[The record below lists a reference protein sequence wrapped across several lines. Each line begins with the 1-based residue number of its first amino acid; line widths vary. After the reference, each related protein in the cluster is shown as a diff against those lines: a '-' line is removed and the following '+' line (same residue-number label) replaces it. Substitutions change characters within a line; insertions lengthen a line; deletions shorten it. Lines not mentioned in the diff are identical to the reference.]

1 MAKAPT
7 DCTVFGHFGYYGS
20 LNSAGD
26 ADFTIDLPQFRNR
39 AFLGHIHRFTQGTIR
54 TNAGVETV
62 TLLGTPYSTNYTEY
76 KKDNYYAIL
85 ESSGVTFKPIEY
97 GPRYMVMDLESIE
110 DNLDFVNSKGNFSV
124 FEYIDQT
131 NFLKWSLISNIYN
144 YNFSAKASN
153 DDLFVES
160 NNLVQKVNLL
170 TEYKNVNYLLKIE
183 NNESQVDLEDIVKKS
198 KSIPQVIT
206 LYDINKDLKN
216 KENLI
221 FL

>member
-1 MAKAPT
+1 MAY
-7 DCTVFGHFGYYGS
+7 F
-20 LNSAGD
+20 LNKHLG
-26 ADFTIDLPQFRNR
+26 INLFR
-39 AFLGHIHRFTQGTIR
+39 
-54 TNAGVETV
+54 
-62 TLLGTPYSTNYTEY
+62 
-76 KKDNYYAIL
+76 KKFD
-85 ESSGVTFKPIEY
+85 
-97 GPRYMVMDLESIE
+97 
-110 DNLDFVNSKGNFSV
+110 LDFINSKGSFSV

-131 NFLKWSLISNIYN
+131 SFLKWSLISNIYN

-170 TEYKNVNYLLKIE
+170 AEYKNVNYLLKIE
-183 NNESQVDLEDIVKKS
+183 NNESQVNLEAIVKEI

>member
-1 MAKAPT
+1 MAISKLNLEDFCNEVFSLFAIHT
-7 DCTVFGHFGYYGS
+7 DLDDYRLAYF
-20 LNSAGD
+20 LNKHLG
-26 ADFTIDLPQFRNR
+26 INLFR
-39 AFLGHIHRFTQGTIR
+39 
-54 TNAGVETV
+54 
-62 TLLGTPYSTNYTEY
+62 
-76 KKDNYYAIL
+76 K
-85 ESSGVTFKPIEY
+85 TF
-97 GPRYMVMDLESIE
+97 D
-110 DNLDFVNSKGNFSV
+110 LDFVNSKGSFSV

-144 YNFSAKASN
+144 YIFSTKASN

-183 NNESQVDLEDIVKKS
+183 NNESQVDLEAIVKEI

>member
-1 MAKAPT
+1 MAISKLNLEDFCNEVFSLFAIHT
-7 DCTVFGHFGYYGS
+7 DLDDYRLAYF
-20 LNSAGD
+20 LNKHLG
-26 ADFTIDLPQFRNR
+26 INLFR
-39 AFLGHIHRFTQGTIR
+39 
-54 TNAGVETV
+54 
-62 TLLGTPYSTNYTEY
+62 
-76 KKDNYYAIL
+76 K
-85 ESSGVTFKPIEY
+85 TF
-97 GPRYMVMDLESIE
+97 D
-110 DNLDFVNSKGNFSV
+110 LDFVNSKGSFSV

-144 YNFSAKASN
+144 HSFSSKTSN
-153 DDLFVES
+153 NDLFLES

-183 NNESQVDLEDIVKKS
+183 NNDNQVDLEDIVKEIKR
-198 KSIPQVIT
+198 IPQVIT

>member
-1 MAKAPT
+1 MAISKLNLEDFCNEVFSLFAIHT
-7 DCTVFGHFGYYGS
+7 DLDDYRLAYFLNKHLGINLFRKVF
-20 LNSAGD
+20 D
-26 ADFTIDLPQFRNR
+26 
-39 AFLGHIHRFTQGTIR
+39 
-54 TNAGVETV
+54 
-62 TLLGTPYSTNYTEY
+62 
-76 KKDNYYAIL
+76 
-85 ESSGVTFKPIEY
+85 
-97 GPRYMVMDLESIE
+97 
-110 DNLDFVNSKGNFSV
+110 LDFVNSKGSFSV

-183 NNESQVDLEDIVKKS
+183 NNESQVDLEAIVKEI

>member
-1 MAKAPT
+1 MAISKLNLEDFCNEVFSLFAIHT
-7 DCTVFGHFGYYGS
+7 DLDDYRLAYF
-20 LNSAGD
+20 LNKHLG
-26 ADFTIDLPQFRNR
+26 INLFR
-39 AFLGHIHRFTQGTIR
+39 
-54 TNAGVETV
+54 
-62 TLLGTPYSTNYTEY
+62 
-76 KKDNYYAIL
+76 K
-85 ESSGVTFKPIEY
+85 TF
-97 GPRYMVMDLESIE
+97 D
-110 DNLDFVNSKGNFSV
+110 LDFVNSMGSFSV

-131 NFLKWSLISNIYN
+131 SFLKWSLISNIYN
-144 YNFSAKASN
+144 YNFSTKASN

-183 NNESQVDLEDIVKKS
+183 NNESQVDLEAIAKEI
-198 KSIPQVIT
+198 KSISQVIT

>member
-1 MAKAPT
+1 MAISKLNLEDFCNEVFSLFAIHT
-7 DCTVFGHFGYYGS
+7 DLDDYRLAYF
-20 LNSAGD
+20 LNKHLG
-26 ADFTIDLPQFRNR
+26 INLFR
-39 AFLGHIHRFTQGTIR
+39 
-54 TNAGVETV
+54 
-62 TLLGTPYSTNYTEY
+62 
-76 KKDNYYAIL
+76 K
-85 ESSGVTFKPIEY
+85 TF
-97 GPRYMVMDLESIE
+97 D
-110 DNLDFVNSKGNFSV
+110 LDFVNSKGSFSV

-183 NNESQVDLEDIVKKS
+183 NNESQVDLEDIAKEI

>member
-1 MAKAPT
+1 MTISKLNLEDFCNDIFSLFAIHT
-7 DCTVFGHFGYYGS
+7 DLDDYRLAYF
-20 LNSAGD
+20 LNKC
-26 ADFTIDLPQFRNR
+26 
-39 AFLGHIHRFTQGTIR
+39 LGINLCRKEF
-54 TNAGVETV
+54 
-62 TLLGTPYSTNYTEY
+62 
-76 KKDNYYAIL
+76 D
-85 ESSGVTFKPIEY
+85 
-97 GPRYMVMDLESIE
+97 
-110 DNLDFVNSKGNFSV
+110 LDFVNSKGSFSV

-170 TEYKNVNYLLKIE
+170 AEYKNVNYLLKIE
-183 NNESQVDLEDIVKKS
+183 NNESQVDLEAIVKEI
-198 KSIPQVIT
+198 KSISQVIT

>member
-1 MAKAPT
+1 MAISKLNLEDFCNEVFSLFAIHT
-7 DCTVFGHFGYYGS
+7 DLDDYRLAYF
-20 LNSAGD
+20 LNKHLG
-26 ADFTIDLPQFRNR
+26 INLFR
-39 AFLGHIHRFTQGTIR
+39 
-54 TNAGVETV
+54 
-62 TLLGTPYSTNYTEY
+62 
-76 KKDNYYAIL
+76 K
-85 ESSGVTFKPIEY
+85 TF
-97 GPRYMVMDLESIE
+97 D
-110 DNLDFVNSKGNFSV
+110 LDFVNSKGSFSV

-160 NNLVQKVNLL
+160 NSLVQKVNLL
-170 TEYKNVNYLLKIE
+170 AEYKNVNYLLKIE
-183 NNESQVDLEDIVKKS
+183 NNESQVDLEAIAKEI

>member
-1 MAKAPT
+1 MAISKLNLE
-7 DCTVFGHFGYYGS
+7 DFCNEDFS
-20 LNSAGD
+20 LFA
-26 ADFTIDLPQFRNR
+26 
-39 AFLGHIHRFTQGTIR
+39 IHT
-54 TNAGVETV
+54 
-62 TLLGTPYSTNYTEY
+62 
-76 KKDNYYAIL
+76 
-85 ESSGVTFKPIEY
+85 
-97 GPRYMVMDLESIE
+97 DLEDYRLAYFLNKHLGINLFRKAF
-110 DNLDFVNSKGNFSV
+110 DLDFVNSKGSFSV

-170 TEYKNVNYLLKIE
+170 AEYKNVNYLLKIE
-183 NNESQVDLEDIVKKS
+183 NNESQVNLEAIVKEIKR
-198 KSIPQVIT
+198 IPQVIT
-206 LYDINKDLKN
+206 LYNINKDLKN

>member
-1 MAKAPT
+1 MAISKLNLE
-7 DCTVFGHFGYYGS
+7 DFCNEVFS
-20 LNSAGD
+20 LFAIHTNLDDYRLAYFLNKHLG
-26 ADFTIDLPQFRNR
+26 INLFR
-39 AFLGHIHRFTQGTIR
+39 
-54 TNAGVETV
+54 
-62 TLLGTPYSTNYTEY
+62 
-76 KKDNYYAIL
+76 K
-85 ESSGVTFKPIEY
+85 TF
-97 GPRYMVMDLESIE
+97 D
-110 DNLDFVNSKGNFSV
+110 LDFVNSKGSFSV

-183 NNESQVDLEDIVKKS
+183 NNESQVDLEAIAKEIKNIS
-198 KSIPQVIT
+198 QVIT

>member
-1 MAKAPT
+1 MAISKLNLEDFCNEVFSLFAIHT
-7 DCTVFGHFGYYGS
+7 DLDDYRLAYF
-20 LNSAGD
+20 LNKHLG
-26 ADFTIDLPQFRNR
+26 INLFR
-39 AFLGHIHRFTQGTIR
+39 
-54 TNAGVETV
+54 
-62 TLLGTPYSTNYTEY
+62 
-76 KKDNYYAIL
+76 K
-85 ESSGVTFKPIEY
+85 TF
-97 GPRYMVMDLESIE
+97 D
-110 DNLDFVNSKGNFSV
+110 LDFVNSKGSFSV
-124 FEYIDQT
+124 FEHIDKT

-144 YNFSAKASN
+144 YNFSTKASN

-183 NNESQVDLEDIVKKS
+183 NNDNQVDLEDVVKEIKR
-198 KSIPQVIT
+198 IPQVIT

>member
-1 MAKAPT
+1 MTISKLNLEDFCNEVFSLFAIHTDLDDYRLAYFLNKHLGINLFRKAF
-7 DCTVFGHFGYYGS
+7 D
-20 LNSAGD
+20 
-26 ADFTIDLPQFRNR
+26 
-39 AFLGHIHRFTQGTIR
+39 
-54 TNAGVETV
+54 
-62 TLLGTPYSTNYTEY
+62 
-76 KKDNYYAIL
+76 
-85 ESSGVTFKPIEY
+85 
-97 GPRYMVMDLESIE
+97 
-110 DNLDFVNSKGNFSV
+110 LDFVNSKGNFSV

-183 NNESQVDLEDIVKKS
+183 NNESQVDLEAIAKEI

>member
-1 MAKAPT
+1 MAISKLNLEDFCNEVFSLFAIHT
-7 DCTVFGHFGYYGS
+7 DLDDYRLAYF
-20 LNSAGD
+20 LNKHLG
-26 ADFTIDLPQFRNR
+26 INLFR
-39 AFLGHIHRFTQGTIR
+39 
-54 TNAGVETV
+54 
-62 TLLGTPYSTNYTEY
+62 
-76 KKDNYYAIL
+76 K
-85 ESSGVTFKPIEY
+85 TF
-97 GPRYMVMDLESIE
+97 D
-110 DNLDFVNSKGNFSV
+110 LDFVNSKGSFSV

-144 YNFSAKASN
+144 YNFSTKASN

-183 NNESQVDLEDIVKKS
+183 NNESQVDLEAIAKEI

>member
-1 MAKAPT
+1 VAISKLNLEDFCNEVFSLFAIHT
-7 DCTVFGHFGYYGS
+7 DLDDYRLAYF
-20 LNSAGD
+20 LNKHLG
-26 ADFTIDLPQFRNR
+26 INLFR
-39 AFLGHIHRFTQGTIR
+39 
-54 TNAGVETV
+54 
-62 TLLGTPYSTNYTEY
+62 
-76 KKDNYYAIL
+76 K
-85 ESSGVTFKPIEY
+85 TF
-97 GPRYMVMDLESIE
+97 D
-110 DNLDFVNSKGNFSV
+110 LDFVNSKGSFSV

-183 NNESQVDLEDIVKKS
+183 NNESQVDLEAIAKEI

>member
-1 MAKAPT
+1 MAISKLNLE
-7 DCTVFGHFGYYGS
+7 DFCNEVFS
-20 LNSAGD
+20 LFAIHTNLDDYRLAYFLNKHLG
-26 ADFTIDLPQFRNR
+26 INLFR
-39 AFLGHIHRFTQGTIR
+39 
-54 TNAGVETV
+54 
-62 TLLGTPYSTNYTEY
+62 
-76 KKDNYYAIL
+76 K
-85 ESSGVTFKPIEY
+85 TF
-97 GPRYMVMDLESIE
+97 D
-110 DNLDFVNSKGNFSV
+110 LDFVNSKGSFSV

-144 YNFSAKASN
+144 YNFSTKASN

-183 NNESQVDLEDIVKKS
+183 NNESQVDLEAIAKEI
-198 KSIPQVIT
+198 KSISQVIT
-206 LYDINKDLKN
+206 VYDINKDLKN